1 MPTYEY
7 ICRACGHEFEE
18 FHSIL
23 AAPILACPSC
33 RKKKVERKISGGGAV
48 IFKGGGFYETDYRS
62 ESYRSGADAERK
74 GAETNGAEATATGK
88 AEGSSEGK
96 SEGAAGAAQGGD
108 GSSSRKGT
116 PSSESAKGSSTG
128 TTAADEPKG
137 AASRGAKAPSKPDGA
152 SPAAAAENRRIE
164 SRATHASRIG
174 RGVGNIVSGKPA
186 PKKKR

>member
-62 ESYRSGADAERK
+62 ESYRSGADVWGGEEVCELGDETVFAEVRDRCR
-74 GAETNGAEATATGK
+74 
-88 AEGSSEGK
+88 
-96 SEGAAGAAQGGD
+96 GGL
-108 GSSSRKGT
+108 GRFISG
-116 PSSESAKGSSTG
+116 PFHGE
-128 TTAADEPKG
+128 
-137 AASRGAKAPSKPDGA
+137 
-152 SPAAAAENRRIE
+152 AAACQ
-164 SRATHASRIG
+164 
-174 RGVGNIVSGKPA
+174 
-186 PKKKR
+186 